1 MAEGKKRTKNFLKGI
16 KKGALHRHLGIPEDQ
31 PISTERLEQA
41 KRSKDPKIV
50 REATL
55 ALNMRHF
62 KHTGP
67 KHHSARTH
75 TASEARRAM
84 YGGKAA

>member
-1 MAEGKKRTKNFLKGI
+1 MAEKKKHTKNFLKGI

-31 PISTERLEQA
+31 PISTERLQEA
-41 KRSKDPKIV
+41 KRSKDPEIR

-55 ALNMRHF
+55 AMNMRHF

-67 KHHSARTH
+67 KHPHHHS
-75 TASEARRAM
+75 ASEARRAM
-84 YGGKAA
+84 YGQHAG